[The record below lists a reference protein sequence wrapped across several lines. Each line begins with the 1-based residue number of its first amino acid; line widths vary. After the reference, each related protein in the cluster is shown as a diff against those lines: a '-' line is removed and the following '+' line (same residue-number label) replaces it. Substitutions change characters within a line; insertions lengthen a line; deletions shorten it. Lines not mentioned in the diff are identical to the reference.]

1 MQYSETLRNNQLDQ
15 IESTVGVTPLL
26 RIFSGVKP
34 GSTAQADSGTMLLQT
49 ALPSD
54 WLNAASAGS
63 KTLLGTWLGT
73 GHANAGTGTAAGH
86 FRIYDA
92 AGSACHLQ
100 GSITVTGGGGDM
112 TLVNTSIA
120 ENQTVQITGFTVTAG
135 NA

>member
-1 MQYSETLRNNQLDQ
+1 VQYSESLRNNQLDQ
-15 IESTVGVTPLL
+15 IESTVGYAPLL
-26 RIFSGVKP
+26 RIFSGAKP
-34 GSTAQADSGTMLLQT
+34 ASTSQPDAGTMLLQT

-54 WLNAASAGS
+54 WMNAASGGS

-92 AGSACHLQ
+92 SGSTCHLQ